1 MNYLTPRSWSVND
14 LNNLNEENF
23 PIIAKPVFR
32 RISSNENLK
41 YITQNM
47 DRLRFNVIKNKE
59 ELALFVKKEKV
70 FIDNLSFKN
79 TLMECQI
86 VCILLAFI
94 QIVIL
99 KF

>member
-47 DRLRFNVIKNKE
+47 DRLRFNVIKKI
-59 ELALFVKKEKV
+59 KK
-70 FIDNLSFKN
+70 S
-79 TLMECQI
+79 
-86 VCILLAFI
+86 
-94 QIVIL
+94 
-99 KF
+99 